1 MNLYKNHKK
10 YILFIFITSIFSY
23 ILLTPELLS
32 LTSEIIS
39 INAIFLTVYTLS
51 LGGLISN
58 AHLCKS
64 LFNEQDNEIKTKSK
78 LGIIISYYKIGY
90 STCLISVLLIY
101 IGKLIEFNINLIMNY
116 IVILVSFI
124 SFCLLNI
131 NFIITIY
138 ILKFIF
144 NFQTRRFN

>member
-1 MNLYKNHKK
+1 MYKRHKK
-10 YILFIFITSIFSY
+10 HILFIFIISILSY
-23 ILLTPELLS
+23 LILTPNLLN
-32 LTSEIIS
+32 LISEIIS

-58 AHLCKS
+58 ANLCKS
-64 LFNEQDNEIKTKSK
+64 LSNEQDNEIKTKSK

-90 STCLISVLLIY
+90 ISCLVSVLLIY

>member
-90 STCLISVLLIY
+90 ISCLVSVLLIY

>member
-1 MNLYKNHKK
+1 MYKNHKK
-10 YILFIFITSIFSY
+10 YILVIFIISVLSY
-23 ILLTPELLS
+23 LLLKPKLLD
-32 LTSEIIS
+32 LVSEIIS

-58 AHLCKS
+58 ENLCKNLS
-64 LFNEQDNEIKTKSK
+64 NEQDNEIKKKSK

-90 STCLISVLLIY
+90 ISCLLSVLLVY
-101 IGKLIEFNINLIMNY
+101 IIKILEFNNNRIIGY
-116 IVILVSFI
+116 ILQILLFS

-131 NFIITIY
+131 NFIITNY

>member
-58 AHLCKS
+58 ANLCKS
-64 LFNEQDNEIKTKSK
+64 LSNEQDNEIKTKSK

-90 STCLISVLLIY
+90 MSCLVSVLLIY

>member
-58 AHLCKS
+58 ANLCKS
-64 LFNEQDNEIKTKSK
+64 LSNEQDNEIKTKSK

-90 STCLISVLLIY
+90 ISCLVSVLLIY